1 VGGATVDGTANQW
14 KSCDQA
20 LVTSGWD
27 GCLPVEP
34 RGQGMVEMA
43 AGGRVEQ
50 GRRGRMAMRRLK
62 EDKEGRLFDR

>member
-1 VGGATVDGTANQW
+1 
-14 KSCDQA
+14 
-20 LVTSGWD
+20 
-27 GCLPVEP
+27 
-34 RGQGMVEMA
+34 MIEMA